1 MPEAEMSSNAGAH
14 AIASATSR
22 RPASGQ
28 PLWLTLGLAALYLG
42 LAAVIGNPYI
52 LLIMTLVP
60 IWATVGVSWNI
71 FSGYS
76 GLLSFGHAAFFGLG
90 AYTVAVAF
98 ANFGLSPWIGIVAAA
113 GVGALAGALVGIPT
127 FRLRGVYFSLAM
139 LAYPLA
145 LLYVFE
151 WLGLQE
157 VALPLKREGAALFM
171 QFSDQRVYV
180 LIATVMLVAALLVNL
195 WIARSRFGLSLLA
208 IKQNELAAEAAGI
221 NPFQWK
227 LLALVLSGAI
237 AGVAGGLYAV
247 VLVIVTPHSV
257 FGMLVSAQALI
268 FTMFGGVGLVAGPV
282 LGALILLPLGELLN
296 ATLGARLPG
305 IQGVIYGAAII
316 LIVLLTPG
324 GILPWV
330 DRWWKERKAA
340 SAKHSGAVLQAQR
353 SAPDRA
359 VPPLAPVSPPA
370 TPHATSISSVQPAPT
385 RAVDRVAGDR
395 VAGGGVASGVLL
407 KVQGLSKNFG
417 GLQAV
422 QDVSFEV
429 QRGEILGIIGP
440 NGAGKTTLFNLLNG
454 FIERSSGSVSFLGAE
469 LLGRKPFEIC
479 RAGVGRTFQ
488 VVRPFARLSV
498 LENVVIGAFASVPND
513 ALAYDR
519 ALGALRQVG
528 LERFADS
535 MAGSLPAVH
544 LRLMEV
550 ARALASKPQLL
561 LLDEALAGLGG
572 GEIEQVVQ
580 VLIGIRDAG
589 TTIVI
594 IEHTMH
600 AMVRLADRLL
610 VLDHGKVLQ
619 VGEPAAV
626 TSDPSVIEAYLGKKW
641 MAHAAH

>member
-1 MPEAEMSSNAGAH
+1 MPEPTQSIKTVPDAATDAVVSVAP
-14 AIASATSR
+14 IRQKSA
-22 RPASGQ
+22 Q
-28 PLWLTLGLAALYLG
+28 PLWLTFGLAALYLG

-60 IWATVGVSWNI
+60 IWATVGVSWNV

-98 ANFGLSPWIGIVAAA
+98 AKFGLTPWLGIVAAA
-113 GVGALAGALVGIPT
+113 GAGAMAGAIVGIPT

-157 VALPLKREGAALFM
+157 VALPLKREDAALYM
-171 QFSDQRVYV
+171 QFADQRVYV
-180 LIATVMLVAALLVNL
+180 LIAVTMLVGALLINL

-237 AGVAGGLYAV
+237 AGIAGGLYAV

-305 IQGVIYGAAII
+305 IQGVVYGAAII

-324 GILPWV
+324 GILPWFIQW
-330 DRWWKERKAA
+330 RNRREAA
-340 SAKHSGAVLQAQR
+340 
-353 SAPDRA
+353 RA
-359 VPPLAPVSPPA
+359 HLGEAAGDVPPASPSA
-370 TPHATSISSVQPAPT
+370 ALHATSMAAVQ
-385 RAVDRVAGDR
+385 RVAR
-395 VAGGGVASGVLL
+395 PAAEMVASGVILQ
-407 KVQGLSKNFG
+407 VRGLSKSFG

-454 FIERSSGSVSFLGAE
+454 FNEPSSGTVTFQGAE
-469 LLGRKPFEIC
+469 LLGRKPYEIC
-479 RAGVGRTFQ
+479 RAGIGRTFQ

-498 LENVVIGAFASVPND
+498 LDNVVIGAFSSVPND

-528 LERFADS
+528 LEQSARA

-550 ARALASKPQLL
+550 ARALASNPQLL
-561 LLDEALAGLGG
+561 LLDEVLAGLGG

-580 VLIGIRDAG
+580 VLMGIRDAG

-600 AMVRLADRLL
+600 AMVRLADRLM

-626 TSDPSVIEAYLGKKW
+626 TSNPSVIEAYLGKKW
-641 MAHAAH
+641 MAHAVH

>member
-1 MPEAEMSSNAGAH
+1 LTVPEANIRTKPG
-14 AIASATSR
+14 R
-22 RPASGQ
+22 

-60 IWATVGVSWNI
+60 IWATVGVSWNV

-90 AYTVAVAF
+90 AYTVAIAF
-98 ANFGLSPWIGIVAAA
+98 AKFGLSPWIGIVAAA
-113 GVGALAGALVGIPT
+113 GVGALAGAMVGIPT

-157 VALPLKREGAALFM
+157 VALPLKREGAALYM
-171 QFSDQRVYV
+171 QFADQRVYV

-221 NPFQWK
+221 NPVQWK

-237 AGVAGGLYAV
+237 AAVAGGLYAV

-296 ATLGARLPG
+296 ATLGTRLPG

-324 GILPWV
+324 GILPWIA
-330 DRWWKERKAA
+330 RWWAGRAARSSAPPTTLQAA
-340 SAKHSGAVLQAQR
+340 SN
-353 SAPDRA
+353 
-359 VPPLAPVSPPA
+359 PPA
-370 TPHATSISSVQPAPT
+370 QGVVT
-385 RAVDRVAGDR
+385 RAGDR
-395 VAGGGVASGVLL
+395 VAKGVVARSVIL

-440 NGAGKTTLFNLLNG
+440 NGAGKTTLFNMLNG
-454 FIERSSGSVSFLGAE
+454 FIEPTSGSVSFLGGE

-479 RAGVGRTFQ
+479 RAGIGRTFQ

-498 LENVVIGAFASVPND
+498 LENVVIGAFSSVPND
-513 ALAYDR
+513 SLAYDR

-528 LERFADS
+528 LEQSARA

-561 LLDEALAGLGG
+561 LLDEVLAGLGG

-580 VLIGIRDAG
+580 VLMGIRDAG

-619 VGEPAAV
+619 VGEPAVV

>member
-1 MPEAEMSSNAGAH
+1 MPEANIS
-14 AIASATSR
+14 ASADAAVGVASIRPTSGR
-22 RPASGQ
+22 
-28 PLWLTLGLAALYLG
+28 PLWLTLGLAALYLT

-60 IWATVGVSWNI
+60 IWATVGVSWNV

-98 ANFGLSPWIGIVAAA
+98 AKFGLSPWIGIIAAA
-113 GVGALAGALVGIPT
+113 GVGALAGAMVGIPT

-157 VALPLKREGAALFM
+157 VALPLKREGAALYM
-171 QFSDQRVYV
+171 QFADQRVYV
-180 LIATVMLVAALLVNL
+180 LIATVMLVGALLVNL

-237 AGVAGGLYAV
+237 AAVAGGLYAV

-268 FTMFGGVGLVAGPV
+268 FTMFGGVGMVAGPV

-296 ATLGARLPG
+296 ATLGTRLPG

-324 GILPWV
+324 GILPWIA
-330 DRWWKERKAA
+330 RWWAQRKAA
-340 SAKHSGAVLQAQR
+340 SAQHTGAVQQAPR
-353 SAPDRA
+353 GDADRA
-359 VPPLAPVSPPA
+359 VPPVSPPA
-370 TPHATSISSVQPAPT
+370 TSISTVQHAPT
-385 RAVDRVAGDR
+385 RPRHKVEAAAVAGD
-395 VAGGGVASGVLL
+395 VIL
-407 KVQGLSKNFG
+407 KVQGLSKSFG

-429 QRGEILGIIGP
+429 QLGEILGIIGP

-454 FIERSSGSVSFLGAE
+454 FIEPSSGSMAFQGAE

-479 RAGVGRTFQ
+479 RAGIGRTFQ

-498 LENVVIGAFASVPND
+498 LENVVIGAFSSVPED
-513 ALAYDR
+513 PLAYDR

-528 LERFADS
+528 LEGFADA

-561 LLDEALAGLGG
+561 LLDEVLAGLGG

-580 VLIGIRDAG
+580 VLMGIRDAG

-619 VGEPAAV
+619 IGEPAVV

>member
-1 MPEAEMSSNAGAH
+1 MPEAKMREK
-14 AIASATSR
+14 
-22 RPASGQ
+22 SGQ
-28 PLWLTLGLAALYLG
+28 PLWLILGLAVLYLG
-42 LAAVIGNPYI
+42 LAALIGNPYI

-60 IWATVGVSWNI
+60 IWATVGVSWNV

-113 GVGALAGALVGIPT
+113 GVGALAGAMVGIPT

-157 VALPLKREGAALFM
+157 VALPLKREDAALYM
-171 QFSDQRVYV
+171 QFADQRVYV
-180 LIATVMLVAALLVNL
+180 LIATLMLVAALLVNV

-227 LLALVLSGAI
+227 LLALVLSGAM

-296 ATLGARLPG
+296 ATLGTRLPG

-324 GILPWV
+324 GILPWMAG
-330 DRWWKERKAA
+330 WWNARKAA
-340 SAKHSGAVLQAQR
+340 SAAPSGAA
-353 SAPDRA
+353 
-359 VPPLAPVSPPA
+359 
-370 TPHATSISSVQPAPT
+370 QPAPPT
-385 RAVDRVAGDR
+385 PTDTTLNPPTQGLAERAGHRVAVAS
-395 VAGGGVASGVLL
+395 VAGAVILQ
-407 KVQGLSKNFG
+407 VQGLSKRFG

-422 QDVSFEV
+422 QDVSFDV
-429 QRGEILGIIGP
+429 HRGEILGIIGP

-454 FIERSSGSVSFLGAE
+454 FIEPSSGSVSFQGAQ

-498 LENVVIGAFASVPND
+498 LENVVIGAFSSVPHD

-519 ALGALRQVG
+519 ALAALRQVG
-528 LERFADS
+528 LEHLADAR
-535 MAGSLPAVH
+535 AGSLPAVY

-550 ARALASKPQLL
+550 ARALASQPQLL
-561 LLDEALAGLGG
+561 LLDEVLAGLGG
-572 GEIEQVVQ
+572 AEIEQVVQ
-580 VLIGIRDAG
+580 VLTGIRDSG

-610 VLDHGKVLQ
+610 VLDHGRVLQ
-619 VGEPAAV
+619 VGEPAVV
-626 TSDPSVIEAYLGKKW
+626 TSDPTVIEAYLGKKW

>member
-1 MPEAEMSSNAGAH
+1 MPKANTNVNTGV
-14 AIASATSR
+14 ATSAVPLR
-22 RPASGQ
+22 ERSGL
-28 PLWLTLGLAALYLG
+28 PMWLTLGLAALYLG

-98 ANFGLSPWIGIVAAA
+98 AKFGLSPWIGIALAA
-113 GVGALAGALVGIPT
+113 GVGALAGAMVGVPT

-157 VALPLKREGAALFM
+157 VALPLKREGAAFYM
-171 QFSDQRVYV
+171 QFADQRVYV
-180 LIATVMLVAALLVNL
+180 LIAVVMLVAALLVNL

-221 NPFQWK
+221 NPFRWK
-227 LLALVLSGAI
+227 LLALVLSAAI
-237 AGVAGGLYAV
+237 AAVAGGLYAV

-296 ATLGARLPG
+296 ATLGSRLPG

-324 GILPWV
+324 GILPWIA
-330 DRWWKERKAA
+330 RWWNERKVARTRRSGVSEA
-340 SAKHSGAVLQAQR
+340 HGSGADR
-353 SAPDRA
+353 PAPTA
-359 VPPLAPVSPPA
+359 SLPA
-370 TPHATSISSVQPAPT
+370 TSHATSNPPMQRVHK
-385 RAVDRVAGDR
+385 RAGEVI
-395 VAGGGVASGVLL
+395 LQ
-407 KVQGLSKNFG
+407 VQGLSKSFG

-422 QDVSFEV
+422 QAVSFEV

-454 FIERSSGSVSFLGAE
+454 FIEPSSGSVSFQGAE

-479 RAGVGRTFQ
+479 RAGIGRTFQ

-498 LENVVIGAFASVPND
+498 LENVVIGAFSSVPQD
-513 ALAYDR
+513 PLAYDR

-528 LERFADS
+528 LERFAYA

-561 LLDEALAGLGG
+561 LLDEVLAGLGG

-580 VLIGIRDAG
+580 VLMGIRDAG

-619 VGEPAAV
+619 IGEPAKV

-641 MAHAAH
+641 VAHAAH

>member
-1 MPEAEMSSNAGAH
+1 MTVREANMSGK
-14 AIASATSR
+14 TGR
-22 RPASGQ
+22 

-42 LAAVIGNPYI
+42 LAAIIGNPYV

-60 IWATVGVSWNI
+60 IWATVGVSWNV

-98 ANFGLSPWIGIVAAA
+98 AKFGLSPWMGIFAAA
-113 GVGALAGALVGIPT
+113 GVGALAGAMVGIPT

-157 VALPLKREGAALFM
+157 VALPLKREGAALYM
-171 QFSDQRVYV
+171 QFADQRVYV
-180 LIATVMLVAALLVNL
+180 LIATVMLVGALLVNL

-237 AGVAGGLYAV
+237 AAVAGGLYAV

-296 ATLGARLPG
+296 ATLGTRLPG

-324 GILPWV
+324 GILPWIA
-330 DRWWKERKAA
+330 RWWAERAAPPGLPPTPLQAA
-340 SAKHSGAVLQAQR
+340 SN
-353 SAPDRA
+353 
-359 VPPLAPVSPPA
+359 PPA
-370 TPHATSISSVQPAPT
+370 QGVVT
-385 RAVDRVAGDR
+385 RAGDR
-395 VAGGGVASGVLL
+395 VAKGVVARSVIL

-454 FIERSSGSVSFLGAE
+454 FIEPTSGSVSFLGGE
-469 LLGRKPFEIC
+469 LLGRKPFDIC

-498 LENVVIGAFASVPND
+498 LENVVIGAFSSVPND

-528 LERFADS
+528 LERYADAT
-535 MAGSLPAVH
+535 AGSLPAVY

-550 ARALASKPQLL
+550 ARALASQPQLL
-561 LLDEALAGLGG
+561 LLDEVLAGLGG

-580 VLIGIRDAG
+580 VLMGIRDAG

-610 VLDHGKVLQ
+610 VLNHGKVLQ
-619 VGEPAAV
+619 VGEPAVV
-626 TSDPSVIEAYLGKKW
+626 TSDPSVVEAYLGKKW

>member
-1 MPEAEMSSNAGAH
+1 MEKALTVPENKLQTQAGK
-14 AIASATSR
+14 
-22 RPASGQ
+22 PV
-28 PLWLTLGLAALYLG
+28 WLTVSLAVLYLALAAF
-42 LAAVIGNPYI
+42 INNPYI

-60 IWATVGVSWNI
+60 IWATLGVSWNV

-98 ANFGLSPWIGIVAAA
+98 AKFGLSPWVGIIAAA

-157 VALPLKREGAALFM
+157 VALPLKRDNAALYM
-171 QFSDQRVYV
+171 QFTDQRVYV
-180 LIATVMLVAALLVNL
+180 LIATLLLIAALLINL

-227 LLALVLSGAI
+227 LQALVLSGAM
-237 AGVAGGLYAV
+237 AAVAGGLYAV

-296 ATLGARLPG
+296 ATLGTRLPG

-316 LIVLLTPG
+316 LIVLLTPS
-324 GILPWV
+324 GILPWTAG
-330 DRWWKERKAA
+330 WWRARKAA
-340 SAKHSGAVLQAQR
+340 SATPTALPISTPLNLPEPRVTE
-353 SAPDRA
+353 RA
-359 VPPLAPVSPPA
+359 GNK
-370 TPHATSISSVQPAPT
+370 
-385 RAVDRVAGDR
+385 VAGAAILT
-395 VAGGGVASGVLL
+395 V
-407 KVQGLSKNFG
+407 KGLFKNFG

-422 QDVSFEV
+422 QDVSFDV

-454 FIERSSGSVSFLGAE
+454 FIEPSRGSVSFQGAE

-498 LENVVIGAFASVPND
+498 LENVVIGAYASVPTD
-513 ALAYDR
+513 DLAYDR
-519 ALGALRQVG
+519 ARAALRHVG
-528 LERFADS
+528 LEPFANA
-535 MAGSLPAVH
+535 MAGSLPAVN

-550 ARALASKPQLL
+550 ARALASEPQLL
-561 LLDEALAGLGG
+561 LLDEVLAGLGG
-572 GEIEQVVQ
+572 SEIEQVVQ
-580 VLIGIRDAG
+580 VLMGIRAEG

-610 VLDHGKVLQ
+610 VLDHGRVLQ
-619 VGEPAAV
+619 VGDPATV
-626 TSDPSVIEAYLGKKW
+626 TSDPIVIEAYLGKKW
-641 MAHAAH
+641 MAHAAR

>member
-1 MPEAEMSSNAGAH
+1 MEKALTVPEASTSANAGEGAG
-14 AIASATSR
+14 AGLNRIRSSR
-22 RPASGQ
+22 
-28 PLWLTLGLAALYLG
+28 PLGVTLGLAALYLS
-42 LAAVIGNPYI
+42 AAAMIGNPYI

-60 IWATVGVSWNI
+60 IWATLGVSWNV

-90 AYTVAVAF
+90 AYTVAVAY
-98 ANFGLSPWIGIVAAA
+98 AKFGISPWIGIVAAG
-113 GVGALAGALVGIPT
+113 GVGALAGAVVAVPS

-171 QFSDQRVYV
+171 QFADQRVYV

-227 LLALVLSGAI
+227 LLALVLSAAI

-268 FTMFGGVGLVAGPV
+268 FAMFGGVGRVAGPV
-282 LGALILLPLGELLN
+282 LGALVLLPLGELLN
-296 ATLGARLPG
+296 ATLGTRLPG
-305 IQGVIYGAAII
+305 IQGVVYGTAII
-316 LIVLLTPG
+316 LTVLLAPEG
-324 GILPWV
+324 
-330 DRWWKERKAA
+330 
-340 SAKHSGAVLQAQR
+340 VLQRIADGWNAVRLKRGKADRLTSAVALARPVPVAMPVPFKTARR
-353 SAPDRA
+353 SSADITLR
-359 VPPLAPVSPPA
+359 
-370 TPHATSISSVQPAPT
+370 
-385 RAVDRVAGDR
+385 
-395 VAGGGVASGVLL
+395 
-407 KVQGLSKNFG
+407 VQGLSKNFG

-422 QDVSFEV
+422 QDVHFDV
-429 QRGEILGIIGP
+429 FQGEILGIIGP
-440 NGAGKTTLFNLLNG
+440 NGAGKTTMFNLLNG
-454 FIERSSGSVSFLGAE
+454 IIQPSSGSISFEGKE
-469 LLGRKPFEIC
+469 LRGRKPYEIC
-479 RAGVGRTFQ
+479 RAGIGRTFQ
-488 VVRPFARLSV
+488 VVRPFAHLSV
-498 LENVVIGAFASVPND
+498 LENVAIGAFSSVPND
-513 ALAYDR
+513 PLAYKR
-519 ALGALRQVG
+519 AFEALRQVK

-535 MAGSLPAVH
+535 KAGSLPAVH

-550 ARALASKPQLL
+550 ARALASKPRML
-561 LLDEALAGLGG
+561 LLDEVLAGLGG

-580 VLIGIRDAG
+580 VLTQIREAG
-589 TTIVI
+589 TTIVV

-619 VGEPAAV
+619 IGEPATV
-626 TSDPSVIEAYLGKKW
+626 TSDPVVIEAYLGKKW
-641 MAHAAH
+641 AAHAAH

>member
-1 MPEAEMSSNAGAH
+1 MTVREANIGAKAGL
-14 AIASATSR
+14 
-22 RPASGQ
+22 

-42 LAAVIGNPYI
+42 LAAIIGNPYI

-60 IWATVGVSWNI
+60 IWATVGVSWNV

-90 AYTVAVAF
+90 AYTVAVTF
-98 ANFGLSPWIGIVAAA
+98 AKFGLSPWIGILAAA
-113 GVGALAGALVGIPT
+113 GAGALAGVLVGIPT

-157 VALPLKREGAALFM
+157 VALPLKREGAALYM
-171 QFSDQRVYV
+171 QFADQRVYV
-180 LIATVMLVAALLVNL
+180 LIAVVMLVAALLVNL

-237 AGVAGGLYAV
+237 AGMAGGLYAV

-330 DRWWKERKAA
+330 DRWWKARKAA
-340 SAKHSGAVLQAQR
+340 KAHRSGNDHQ
-353 SAPDRA
+353 
-359 VPPLAPVSPPA
+359 VPPASAPA
-370 TPHATSISSVQPAPT
+370 TPHAALKPPAQ
-385 RAVDRVAGDR
+385 RVAKR
-395 VAGGGVASGVLL
+395 AGGVIAGGVILQ
-407 KVQGLSKNFG
+407 VQGLSKNFG

-429 QRGEILGIIGP
+429 QHGEILGIIGP

-454 FIERSSGSVSFLGAE
+454 FIEPSGGSVSFLGAE

-479 RAGVGRTFQ
+479 RTGIGRTFQ

-498 LENVVIGAFASVPND
+498 LENVVIGAFSSVSND
-513 ALAYDR
+513 SFAYDR

-528 LERFADS
+528 LEQSARAI
-535 MAGSLPAVH
+535 AGSLPAVH

-561 LLDEALAGLGG
+561 LLDEVLAGLGG

-580 VLIGIRDAG
+580 VLISIRDAG

-619 VGEPAAV
+619 VGQPAVV

-641 MAHAAH
+641 VAHAAH

>member
-1 MPEAEMSSNAGAH
+1 MERTLTVPDTAVLHKKSN
-14 AIASATSR
+14 
-22 RPASGQ
+22 RPVVVILA
-28 PLWLTLGLAALYLG
+28 LAALYLVV
-42 LAAVIGNPYI
+42 AVMVGNPYI

-60 IWATVGVSWNI
+60 IWATVGVSWNV

-98 ANFGLSPWIGIVAAA
+98 AKLGVSPWIGIVAA
-113 GVGALAGALVGIPT
+113 GVIGAMAGAVVGIPT

-157 VALPLKREGAALFM
+157 VALPLKRDGTAVLYM
-171 QFSDQRVYV
+171 QFTDQRVYV
-180 LIATVMLVAALLVNL
+180 AIAVTMLVAALLVNF

-227 LLALVLSGAI
+227 LRALVLSGAI

-268 FTMFGGVGLVAGPV
+268 FTMFGGVGHLAGPV
-282 LGALILLPLGELLN
+282 LGALILLPLGELLS

-316 LIVLLTPG
+316 LIVLLAPE
-324 GILPWV
+324 GILLGISQ
-330 DRWWKERKAA
+330 WWNGVTSRRK
-340 SAKHSGAVLQAQR
+340 SEGAGPPAW
-353 SAPDRA
+353 PDTTA
-359 VPPLAPVSPPA
+359 IVSPVIRIAPPMP
-370 TPHATSISSVQPAPT
+370 TGSSHKAPGE
-385 RAVDRVAGDR
+385 VMLRVR
-395 VAGGGVASGVLL
+395 
-407 KVQGLSKNFG
+407 GLSKTFG
-417 GLQAV
+417 GLHAV
-422 QDVSFEV
+422 QDVSFDV
-429 QRGEILGIIGP
+429 HRGEILGIIGP

-454 FIERSSGSVSFLGAE
+454 FIEPTAGQNSYAGQE
-469 LLGRKPFEIC
+469 LRGRKPYEVC
-479 RAGVGRTFQ
+479 RLGIGRTFQ

-498 LENVVIGAFASVPND
+498 LENVVIGAFSSVPND
-513 ALAYDR
+513 QLAYER
-519 ALGALRQVG
+519 AFAALTQVG
-528 LERFADS
+528 LEGLADAV
-535 MAGSLPAVH
+535 AGSLPAVH

-550 ARALASKPQLL
+550 ARALASRPQLL
-561 LLDEALAGLGG
+561 LLDEVLAGLGHT
-572 GEIEQVVQ
+572 EIEQVVL
-580 VLIGIRDAG
+580 VLTGIRDAG

-610 VLDHGKVLQ
+610 VLDHGRVLK
-619 VGEPAAV
+619 VGEPTAV
-626 TSDPSVIEAYLGKKW
+626 TSDPAVIEAYLGKKW
-641 MAHAAH
+641 ANHAAH

>member
-1 MPEAEMSSNAGAH
+1 MG
-14 AIASATSR
+14 
-22 RPASGQ
+22 
-28 PLWLTLGLAALYLG
+28 LTVALAALYLG
-42 LAAVIGNPYI
+42 VAAMIGNPYI

-60 IWATVGVSWNI
+60 IWATVGVSWNV

-98 ANFGLSPWIGIVAAA
+98 AKFGVSPWIGIIAA
-113 GVGALAGALVGIPT
+113 GTIGAMAGAVVGIPT

-157 VALPLKREGAALFM
+157 VALPLKRDGSAVFYM
-171 QFSDQRVYV
+171 QFTDQRVYV
-180 LIATVMLVAALLVNL
+180 AIAVAMLVVALLVNF

-227 LLALVLSGAI
+227 LRALVLSGAI

-268 FTMFGGVGLVAGPV
+268 FTMFGGVGHLAGPV
-282 LGALILLPLGELLN
+282 LGALILLPMGELLS

-316 LIVLLTPG
+316 LIVLLTPE
-324 GILPWV
+324 GILPWISK
-330 DRWWKERKAA
+330 WWNGVTSRRKNDEP
-340 SAKHSGAVLQAQR
+340 R
-353 SAPDRA
+353 
-359 VPPLAPVSPPA
+359 PLSEPNSTTVVSP
-370 TPHATSISSVQPAPT
+370 VN
-385 RAVDRVAGDR
+385 RVAPPVPIGSPQSTPGEVMLVVR
-395 VAGGGVASGVLL
+395 GV
-407 KVQGLSKNFG
+407 SKTFG
-417 GLQAV
+417 GLHAV
-422 QDVSFEV
+422 QEVSFDV
-429 QRGEILGIIGP
+429 HRDEILGIIGP

-454 FIERSSGSVSFLGAE
+454 FIEPSAGQISFGGRE
-469 LLGRKPFEIC
+469 LRGRKPFEVC
-479 RAGVGRTFQ
+479 RLGIGRTFQ

-498 LENVVIGAFASVPND
+498 LENVVIGAFSSVTND
-513 ALAYDR
+513 QLAYER
-519 ALGALRQVG
+519 AFAALTQVR
-528 LERFADS
+528 LEGFADAV
-535 MAGSLPAVH
+535 AGSLPAVH

-550 ARALASKPQLL
+550 ARALASRPQLL
-561 LLDEALAGLGG
+561 LLDEVLAGLGNT
-572 GEIEQVVQ
+572 EIEQVVQ
-580 VLIGIRDAG
+580 VLTGIRDAG

-610 VLDHGKVLQ
+610 VLDHGRVLK

-626 TSDPSVIEAYLGKKW
+626 TSDPAVIEAYLGKKW
-641 MAHAAH
+641 MNHAAH

>member
-1 MPEAEMSSNAGAH
+1 MPEAHMKADAH
-14 AIASATSR
+14 AAVAAAPTNIRQTSGR
-22 RPASGQ
+22 

-42 LAAVIGNPYI
+42 LAAFIGNPYI

-60 IWATVGVSWNI
+60 IWATVGVSWNV

-98 ANFGLSPWIGIVAAA
+98 AKFGLSPWIGIVAAA
-113 GVGALAGALVGIPT
+113 GVGALAGVIVGIPT

-157 VALPLKREGAALFM
+157 VALPLKREGAALYM
-171 QFSDQRVYV
+171 QFADHRVYV

-195 WIARSRFGLSLLA
+195 WVARSRFGLSLLA

-237 AGVAGGLYAV
+237 AAVAGGLYAV

-257 FGMLVSAQALI
+257 FGTLVSAQALI

-296 ATLGARLPG
+296 ATLGTRLPG

-316 LIVLLTPG
+316 LVVLLTPG

-330 DRWWKERKAA
+330 AGWWTERKAA
-340 SAKHSGAVLQAQR
+340 RARRGGAGPARL
-353 SAPDRA
+353 
-359 VPPLAPVSPPA
+359 PVHPA
-370 TPHATSISSVQPAPT
+370 TAT
-385 RAVDRVAGDR
+385 RAALKPPGQRAARRAG
-395 VAGGGVASGVLL
+395 ALASGGTIL
-407 KVQGLSKNFG
+407 KVQGLSKSFG

-429 QRGEILGIIGP
+429 QGGEILGIIGP

-454 FIERSSGSVSFLGAE
+454 FIEPSSGSVSFQGAE
-469 LLGRKPFEIC
+469 LRGCKPFEIC
-479 RAGVGRTFQ
+479 RAGIGRTFQ

-498 LENVVIGAFASVPND
+498 LENVVIGAFSSVPND
-513 ALAYDR
+513 SAAYDR
-519 ALGALRQVG
+519 AMGALREVG
-528 LERFADS
+528 LAQFADAR
-535 MAGSLPAVH
+535 AGSLPAVQ

-550 ARALASKPQLL
+550 ARALAARPQLL
-561 LLDEALAGLGG
+561 LLDEVLAGLGG
-572 GEIEQVVQ
+572 AEIEQVVQ
-580 VLIGIRDAG
+580 VLMGIRQAG

-600 AMVRLADRLL
+600 AMVRLANRLL
-610 VLDHGKVLQ
+610 VLDHGRVLQ
-619 VGEPAAV
+619 IGEPAAV

>member
-1 MPEAEMSSNAGAH
+1 LTVREANKRSK
-14 AIASATSR
+14 AS
-22 RPASGQ
+22 Q

-42 LAAVIGNPYI
+42 LAAFIGNPYI

-60 IWATVGVSWNI
+60 IWATVGVSWNV

-90 AYTVAVAF
+90 AYTVAIAF
-98 ANFGLSPWIGIVAAA
+98 AKFGLSPWIGIVAAA
-113 GVGALAGALVGIPT
+113 GVGALAGAMVGIPT

-157 VALPLKREGAALFM
+157 VALPLKREGAALYM
-171 QFSDQRVYV
+171 QFADQRVYV
-180 LIATVMLVAALLVNL
+180 LIATAMLVASLLVNL

-237 AGVAGGLYAV
+237 AAVAGGLYAV

-296 ATLGARLPG
+296 ATLGTRLPG

-324 GILPWV
+324 GILPWIAG
-330 DRWWKERKAA
+330 WWTKHKAVA
-340 SAKHSGAVLQAQR
+340 AQGSGADYPAPPTSLPTPDTTLNPPVQGVAKRAQANV
-353 SAPDRA
+353 A
-359 VPPLAPVSPPA
+359 
-370 TPHATSISSVQPAPT
+370 SSVI
-385 RAVDRVAGDR
+385 
-395 VAGGGVASGVLL
+395 L
-407 KVQGLSKNFG
+407 KVQGLSKSFG

-422 QDVSFEV
+422 QDVSFDV

-454 FIERSSGSVSFLGAE
+454 FVEPSCGSASFLGAE

-479 RAGVGRTFQ
+479 RCGIGRTFQ

-498 LENVVIGAFASVPND
+498 LENVVIGAFSSVHND

-528 LERFADS
+528 LEQSAGA

-550 ARALASKPQLL
+550 ARALASKPQML
-561 LLDEALAGLGG
+561 LLDEVLAGLGG

-580 VLIGIRDAG
+580 VLMGIRDAG

-619 VGEPAAV
+619 VGEPAEV

>member
-1 MPEAEMSSNAGAH
+1 MPEPTQSIKTVPDAATDAVVSVAP
-14 AIASATSR
+14 IRQKSA
-22 RPASGQ
+22 Q

-60 IWATVGVSWNI
+60 IWATVGVSWNV

-98 ANFGLSPWIGIVAAA
+98 AKFGLTPWLGIVAAA
-113 GVGALAGALVGIPT
+113 GAGAMAGAIVGIPT

-157 VALPLKREGAALFM
+157 VALPLKREDAALYM
-171 QFSDQRVYV
+171 QFADQRVYV
-180 LIATVMLVAALLVNL
+180 LIAVTMLVGALLINL

-237 AGVAGGLYAV
+237 AGIAGGLYAV

-305 IQGVIYGAAII
+305 IQGVVYGAAII

-324 GILPWV
+324 GILPWFTQWRNRRETARAHLGEAAGDV
-330 DRWWKERKAA
+330 PPASPSAA
-340 SAKHSGAVLQAQR
+340 S
-353 SAPDRA
+353 
-359 VPPLAPVSPPA
+359 
-370 TPHATSISSVQPAPT
+370 HATSMSAVQ
-385 RAVDRVAGDR
+385 RVAR
-395 VAGGGVASGVLL
+395 PAAEVVASGVILQ
-407 KVQGLSKNFG
+407 VRGLSKSFG

-429 QRGEILGIIGP
+429 QRREILGIIGP

-454 FIERSSGSVSFLGAE
+454 FIEPSSGTVTFQGAE
-469 LLGRKPFEIC
+469 LLGRKPYEIC
-479 RAGVGRTFQ
+479 RAGIGRTFQ

-498 LENVVIGAFASVPND
+498 LDNVVIGAFSSVPND

-528 LERFADS
+528 LEQSARA

-550 ARALASKPQLL
+550 ARALASNPQLL
-561 LLDEALAGLGG
+561 LLDEVLAGLGG

-580 VLIGIRDAG
+580 VLMGIRDAG

-600 AMVRLADRLL
+600 AMVRLADRLM

-626 TSDPSVIEAYLGKKW
+626 TSNPSVIEAYLGKKW